1 MEVVKS
7 GWSHSLTY
15 DGDPI
20 ELIFDTAIDSVTDH
34 KGKTYVHL
42 QIPEHLTS
50 VFSDIDDFVRHQQ
63 HIDYSPWLRGA
74 NLLVCKLTGTCTASS
89 TDSLGVPVSVK
100 IRFGCFS
107 KAGYCWL
114 ATRIHRINLG

>member
-20 ELIFDTAIDSVTDH
+20 ELIFDTSVHTITDH
-34 KGKTYVHL
+34 KGKAYVHL

-50 VFSDIDDFVRHQQ
+50 VFSDIDDFVRKQQ
-63 HIDYSPWLRGA
+63 HIEYSPWLRGA
-74 NLLVCKLTGTCTASS
+74 NLLVCKLNSTCTAPPLN
-89 TDSLGVPVSVK
+89 TPVSAK

-107 KAGYCWL
+107 KNGYCWL
-114 ATRIHRINLG
+114 ATRLHST